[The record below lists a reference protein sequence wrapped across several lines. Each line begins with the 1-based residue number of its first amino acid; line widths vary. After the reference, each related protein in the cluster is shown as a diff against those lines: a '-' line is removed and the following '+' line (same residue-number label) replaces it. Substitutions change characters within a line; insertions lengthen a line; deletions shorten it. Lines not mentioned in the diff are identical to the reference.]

1 MAAQL
6 DLVLTPRREVVV
18 PEETT
23 QCGIILRHI
32 QQRGSITTLE
42 AYELYNITTCGQ
54 RCTDLRKKGWPI
66 DSAWEKTPGGAT
78 VKRYSM
84 RRAA

>member
-1 MAAQL
+1 MSAQL
-6 DLVLTPRREVVV
+6 DIVFAERREVVV
-18 PEETT
+18 PAEDTH
-23 QCGIILRHI
+23 CGIILRHI
-32 QQRGSITTLE
+32 QRYGSITTLE
-42 AYELYNITTCGQ
+42 AYDLYNITTCGQ

-84 RRAA
+84 SRAA